1 MFARYASSKFH
12 QIQIEEAYRDYI
24 SDCLQMLT
32 ENTARASIGG
42 QYMRDKM
49 RNLLNHAPVDNRTG
63 DEIAADVIKRA
74 GLEVTKSG
82 SI

>member
-1 MFARYASSKFH
+1 
-12 QIQIEEAYRDYI
+12 
-24 SDCLQMLT
+24 
-32 ENTARASIGG
+32 
-42 QYMRDKM
+42 MRDKM